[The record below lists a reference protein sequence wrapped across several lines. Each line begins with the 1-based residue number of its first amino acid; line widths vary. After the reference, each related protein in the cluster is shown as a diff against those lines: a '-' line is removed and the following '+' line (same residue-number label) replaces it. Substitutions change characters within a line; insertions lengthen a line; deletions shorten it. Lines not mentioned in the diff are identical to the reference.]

1 MDESVGIIE
10 EQNVSIKD
18 AKELFNTISDSV
30 NGLKEGLDNI
40 TQLNEAMDTNRN
52 NVVSKM
58 EDVAAVATETAQP
71 LKRLQHQPLMLSR
84 QCTTLTNLQLSLIIL
99 QRLLRRQLISSSYN
113 N

>member
-40 TQLNEAMDTNRN
+40 TQLNING
-52 NVVSKM
+52 
-58 EDVAAVATETAQP
+58 
-71 LKRLQHQPLMLSR
+71 
-84 QCTTLTNLQLSLIIL
+84 
-99 QRLLRRQLISSSYN
+99 
-113 N
+113 

>member
-58 EDVAAVATETAQP
+58 EDVAAVATETAAASEEVTASAVDVEQ
-71 LKRLQHQPLMLSR
+71 K
-84 QCTTLTNLQLSLIIL
+84 CTTLMNLQLNLIIS
-99 QRLLRRQLISSSYN
+99 QRLLRKLLISSSCN